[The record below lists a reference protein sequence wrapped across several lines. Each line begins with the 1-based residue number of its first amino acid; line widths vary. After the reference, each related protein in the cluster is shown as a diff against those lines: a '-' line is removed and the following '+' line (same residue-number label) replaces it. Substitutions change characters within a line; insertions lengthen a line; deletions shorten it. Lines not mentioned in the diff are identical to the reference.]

1 MFTNFLSTCME
12 GAILAGKLAADRVS
26 SDAAGVDYF
35 TSQEKPIQQHIVDQ
49 AATASPKKPVG
60 VKGEGAIAFGGGYSL
75 TDRAWQ
81 EVSEQDPDQL
91 IPMDERAATK
101 QTTMAM
107 TKENE
112 GN

>member
-1 MFTNFLSTCME
+1 MLLASTT
-12 GAILAGKLAADRVS
+12 LLHKRSQS
-26 SDAAGVDYF
+26 SN
-35 TSQEKPIQQHIVDQ
+35 TSSTRPPPLPQ
-49 AATASPKKPVG
+49 KPVG

-91 IPMDERAATK
+91 ILMDERAATK